1 MTAQIDPVQ
10 DKYKHMT
17 FRSVHLKKIPYI
29 TEVLLKVELNTIT
42 LTLTQIEKT
51 QMYPTIPII
60 ELGTHLNK

>member
-17 FRSVHLKKIPYI
+17 FRSFHLKKIPYI

-42 LTLTQIEKT
+42 LTLTQI
-51 QMYPTIPII
+51 
-60 ELGTHLNK
+60 

>member
-1 MTAQIDPVQ
+1 
-10 DKYKHMT
+10 MT